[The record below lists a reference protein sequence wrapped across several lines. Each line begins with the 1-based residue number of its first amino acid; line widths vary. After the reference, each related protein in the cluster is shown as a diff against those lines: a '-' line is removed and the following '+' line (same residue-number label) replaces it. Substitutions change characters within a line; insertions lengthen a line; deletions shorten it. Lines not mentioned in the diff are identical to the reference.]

1 MSGSNLSIASVALVF
16 GPIAKS
22 TIASAAAVA
31 FGSWSFVGF
40 VATSS
45 IRTCFA
51 SSAIWPTCSTCAV
64 GRPSSIVVS
73 AAVAVA
79 TVAIDGFVVVAAFV
93 VAAEIACRFGSSSCG
108 PCRWICAWSS
118 TSSSMRS
125 LSCSSCSAG
134 RCFASGSIVVVG
146 TVAGDVGS
154 SSSRCCCCTLLGFPE
169 LWGFYVGFFFHGIGN
184 SFFFDGCGEKSSMFL
199 FDF

>member
-22 TIASAAAVA
+22 TIASAVVVA

-45 IRTCFA
+45 KPTCFA
-51 SSAIWPTCSTCAV
+51 SLAIWPTCSTCAV

-73 AAVAVA
+73 VAAAAVA
-79 TVAIDGFVVVAAFV
+79 TVAIDGFVVVVAAFAVAV

-108 PCRWICAWSS
+108 PCR
-118 TSSSMRS
+118 
-125 LSCSSCSAG
+125 
-134 RCFASGSIVVVG
+134 
-146 TVAGDVGS
+146 
-154 SSSRCCCCTLLGFPE
+154 
-169 LWGFYVGFFFHGIGN
+169 
-184 SFFFDGCGEKSSMFL
+184 
-199 FDF
+199 

>member
-45 IRTCFA
+45 TPKCFA

-73 AAVAVA
+73 AA
-79 TVAIDGFVVVAAFV
+79 
-93 VAAEIACRFGSSSCG
+93 AE
-108 PCRWICAWSS
+108 
-118 TSSSMRS
+118 
-125 LSCSSCSAG
+125 
-134 RCFASGSIVVVG
+134 
-146 TVAGDVGS
+146 
-154 SSSRCCCCTLLGFPE
+154 LLN
-169 LWGFYVGFFFHGIGN
+169 L
-184 SFFFDGCGEKSSMFL
+184 CK
-199 FDF
+199 

>member
-22 TIASAAAVA
+22 TIASAAVA

-45 IRTCFA
+45 TPKCFA

-73 AAVAVA
+73 AAAA
-79 TVAIDGFVVVAAFV
+79 TVATDGFVVVAAAAFAVAV
-93 VAAEIACRFGSSSCG
+93 VAAEIACHFGSSSCG
-108 PCRWICAWSS
+108 P
-118 TSSSMRS
+118 
-125 LSCSSCSAG
+125 
-134 RCFASGSIVVVG
+134 
-146 TVAGDVGS
+146 
-154 SSSRCCCCTLLGFPE
+154 SR
-169 LWGFYVGFFFHGIGN
+169 
-184 SFFFDGCGEKSSMFL
+184 
-199 FDF
+199 